1 MCFEGYFSIKQ
12 WLKIKPLQ
20 KWNDFI
26 EFIFITPLLFHS
38 LIFSMVMF
46 THRNALLAV
55 SLIMLNK
62 PFAEHPALCIVE
74 SIVSISHK
82 TFRQRTLKDS
92 LERNRHRVP
101 TPSISRS
108 SNPLASIIVSFNPSP
123 ISKMHDSDST
133 MSPSGT
139 VSSSLA
145 PTFSLINA
153 LSNSTNNNLSYSQ
166 NESHIPSMFPSS
178 LNTFNSSE
186 PKEKDRQERHNNTHK
201 SNKNE
206 TQNSHIIRA
215 IGITLLLLTISFF
228 SFFCF
233 MQNYY
238 INHNLTKIKTAPRDF
253 VGLNSADST
262 EKLLTDS
269 SELSYHKSIDH
280 AEISKQDE
288 WKGYLQFDAWQYDI
302 RIEMFLLLTQN
313 ICLWIWSPY
322 LTSIAMH

>member
-1 MCFEGYFSIKQ
+1 MIKNKASTKMKWVYRVYLHYSIT
-12 WLKIKPLQ
+12 I
-20 KWNDFI
+20 
-26 EFIFITPLLFHS
+26 PLLFHS

-46 THRNALLAV
+46 AHRNTLLAV
-55 SLIMLNK
+55 SLITLNK
-62 PFAEHPALCIVE
+62 PFAEHPTLCIVE

-82 TFRQRTLKDS
+82 TFRQRALKDS

-101 TPSISRS
+101 TPSSSRS
-108 SNPLASIIVSFNPSP
+108 SNPLVSIIVSFNPSP

-133 MSPSGT
+133 MSLSGT
-139 VSSSLA
+139 VSLSLA

-238 INHNLTKIKTAPRDF
+238 INHYLTKIKTAPRDF
-253 VGLNSADST
+253 VGLNSADSI

-269 SELSYHKSIDH
+269 SELSYQNILTMR
-280 AEISKQDE
+280 EISKQDE
-288 WKGYLQFDAWQYDI
+288 WKGYLQFDAVWY
-302 RIEMFLLLTQN
+302 
-313 ICLWIWSPY
+313 
-322 LTSIAMH
+322 